1 MTPLRIF
8 LLSVLSIASCNALL
22 MQTIN
27 RMKYLSSR
35 AHVNLLHSYLALK
48 LHLDENEALPSS
60 PSKMRCLKFV
70 QLSYQTEPG
79 LLADYLIELGAS
91 SVSVTDHDLGTDL
104 EIPIFA
110 EPSMNSDEYAAIIC
124 GDAAVGKNGKE
135 QDNLFESWGDL
146 KICEFCI

>member
-1 MTPLRIF
+1 MKLLRIF
-8 LLSVLSIASCNALL
+8 LLSVLSIASCDALL

-27 RMKYLSSR
+27 SIKHPSLRP
-35 AHVNLLHSYLALK
+35 LHSYLALK
-48 LHLDENEALPSS
+48 LHLEEHETLPSS

-79 LLADYLIELGAS
+79 LLADYLIELGAF

-110 EPSMNSDEYAAIIC
+110 EPNMNNDEYAAIIC
-124 GDAAVGKNGKE
+124 GDSAVGKNGEE

-146 KICEFCI
+146 KNCVICI